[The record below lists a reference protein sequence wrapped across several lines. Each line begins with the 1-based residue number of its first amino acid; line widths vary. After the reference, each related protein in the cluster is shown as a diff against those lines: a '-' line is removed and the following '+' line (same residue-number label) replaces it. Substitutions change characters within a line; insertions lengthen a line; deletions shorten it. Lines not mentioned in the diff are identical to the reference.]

1 MMWDRLF
8 WNLGSATEIP
18 TWTSL
23 ALNGENWKKISYFKE
38 KYKQKIFESLN
49 IDLNHP
55 FLDELKKSFDSHL
68 VSQGSAKEYLS
79 QAVLDS
85 VLKIWDSKWP
95 LWVFFFHWP
104 TWVWKTEIVKALAET
119 MFWDPN
125 WFIKINCENY
135 ADRYTWS
142 NLFWAPKWYLWYNE
156 KTPFNNKN
164 ITLAFDVAKQM
175 KKLNKIISNMPWF
188 NILLF
193 DEIEKAHPEVIQQ
206 LLWILDEWKVTI
218 SNWEVV
224 NFQNSIIIFTSNIWQ
239 QQISW
244 EKGKT
249 PIWFWTNWVTSKD
262 IEKIFKAS
270 LKEKFKP
277 EFIWRIHNFVEF
289 NELSKDDCREIIDI
303 QLNKLNQYL
312 LKYFPE
318 LHIQLEISPDLYD
331 YIIKK
336 WYSSEKWAR
345 ELVRTFNTLVV
356 RYFTRLLHSDEF
368 TQYYDYPWEV
378 LVWIDINNAEK
389 LDFCVILDWWK
400 VVKKEVKLL
409 ENKQENKWLT
419 LDKLNQVYSAMS
431 AYVELTYINLDWDID
446 LKDELKI
453 YADKLKSFWLSQTDI
468 SSLKNRA
475 YLEWLRDLVFLQDF
489 EWIWNWDEIKD
500 LFHPYEARTLIKIV
514 ERKFASIYWEKW
526 NISKRKFIIDWTKSV
541 VEIVSRLLKVEEL
554 TWSQVNQL
562 LFYVRK
568 VLVEKYWINTDY

>member
-8 WNLGSATEIP
+8 WNLGSASETP

-38 KYKQKIFESLN
+38 KYKQKTFESLN

-206 LLWILDEWKVTI
+206 LLWLLDEWKVTI
-218 SNWEVV
+218 SSWEVV
-224 NFQNSIIIFTSNIWQ
+224 NFQNSIIIFTSNVWQ

-244 EKGKT
+244 EKEKN
-249 PIWFWTNWVTSKD
+249 PMWFWSGWTSSKD
-262 IEKIFKAS
+262 IEKIFRAS

-289 NELSKDDCREIIDI
+289 KELSKEDCKEIIDI
-303 QLNKLNQYL
+303 QINKLNEYL
-312 LKYFPE
+312 LKYFSE

-419 LDKLNQVYSAMS
+419 LDKLNQVYSTMS

-568 VLVEKYWINTDY
+568 VLVEKYWINMDY